1 MKKMTWGDCVTC
13 PVSETNLRKKRRFG
27 GEVRCE
33 SAGNIPDDNI
43 IGTFK
48 DVIDG
53 VVKIPDWCPFEDEKN
68 FEDAVIYAF
77 KKGKLMEYLTKRF
90 VEIDRKNN
98 GKRGTVEEGMLIILQ
113 ELLNKFCYWVYNYK

>member
-1 MKKMTWGDCVTC
+1 MKKMTWNNCIDC
-13 PVSETNLRKKRRFG
+13 PVSGTNLRKKRRFG

-48 DVIDG
+48 DIIDG
-53 VVKIPDWCPFEDEKN
+53 VVKIPDWCPFEDEKD

-77 KKGKLMEYLTKRF
+77 KKGKLQKYLIKRF
-90 VEIDRKNN
+90 KDIHKA
-98 GKRGTVEEGMLIILQ
+98 K
-113 ELLNKFCYWVYNYK
+113 NYKSRTIE

>member
-1 MKKMTWGDCVTC
+1 MKKTTWGNCVTC
-13 PVSETNLRKKRRFG
+13 PVSETDLKKKRRFG

-53 VVKIPDWCPFEDEKN
+53 IVKIPDWCPFDDEKD
-68 FEDAVIYAF
+68 FEDAVVYAF
-77 KKGKLMEYLTKRF
+77 KQGKLQKYLIKRF
-90 VEIDRKNN
+90 TEIDKKND
-98 GKRGTVEEGMLIILQ
+98 GKRSTLEEGMLIILQ
-113 ELLNKFCYWVYNYK
+113 ELLDKFCHWVCIYK